1 VVHLLCDR
9 VIVTRPGQMVEQ
21 DSVAERSDT
30 PQAACTRE
38 LLAATP
44 HLPV

>member
-1 VVHLLCDR
+1 VAHLLCDR

-21 DSVAERSDT
+21 GSVAEGSDT

-38 LLAATP
+38 PLPATP